1 MKIVNKFSFLTYD
14 AIEVKLLSVIL
25 LLVNTVMV
33 SAQSLPGPAKSTT
46 GNSGTGANIDVTYHR
61 CEWRFH
67 PDSPSTISPVK
78 YLKGK
83 VTTYFKTTQANV
95 SQISFDLNKSAF
107 NNANLSVQYHGST
120 VSYSFPSSGA
130 VNIIT
135 ISLPVTLGLDVFDSI
150 SINYAG
156 APPAVNGQAE
166 GFQKGGSSSN
176 NYFYTLSE
184 SYEDRDWWPCK
195 SDMQDKI
202 DSIDFVINVPSTF
215 WAAAPGV
222 LIDSAINGSN
232 RTFIFQHRYPI
243 PSYLVAIGI
252 AKYQR
257 YYRGVVTIGG
267 KDVPVVYNLF
277 PGKSGATYTSILSS
291 LDKSMLE
298 LVEFSNHFGDY
309 PFANEKHGYY
319 EFGWAG
325 GMEHQSFSAMGSGSL
340 TSWSVIA
347 HELGHQWFGDKVTFG
362 TWNHLWLA
370 EGFAKYMESLAAEW
384 VPSLGQNPVTLRYST
399 KTTALS
405 TSTTPVYL
413 SSASIANS
421 NTIWTSNNDNAVYQR
436 GAMVVSML
444 RALAGDTKFFQACR
458 NYLADPNLAYASA
471 TTDDLRSHFE
481 SVLGGFNLNS
491 FFNDFV
497 LGTGNPDYVINWG
510 TNSTTKKIN
519 IQVSSQS
526 QSVGST
532 VSYFHA
538 PIVLRLVGSNP
549 ATMDTTVVIYDNNG
563 SLSFAGNGIGTPVT
577 GNILTCALSFAPVTV
592 TFDPFNQTLVTGSTT
607 QLASLSL
614 TGESFYGYRAAAGA
628 VLELQLKNA
637 EQHTTALLQ
646 RSSDGINFTGFAY
659 MEKSYEGSGE
669 IHFKYTDHSL
679 PEAST
684 YYRALIVSPTGAEKY
699 SRVILMK
706 ERSKADIR
714 IYPNPASDKV
724 FVSLGKDLKLINPVV
739 RMINQYGQVVIE
751 HIPENFDFE
760 LEVHSLPVGAYQL
773 LLSVNGTLMN
783 LNRIV
788 IQR

>member
-1 MKIVNKFSFLTYD
+1 MRIVNKFSFFTY
-14 AIEVKLLSVIL
+14 EVIVITRLLVFL
-25 LLVNTVMV
+25 LLLNSIMV
-33 SAQSLPGPAKSTT
+33 TAQGLPASANSTT

-67 PDSPSTISPVK
+67 PDSPSAVAPAK
-78 YLKGK
+78 YIKGK
-83 VTTYFKTTQANV
+83 VITYFRTTQAGV
-95 SQISFDLNKSAF
+95 SLISFDFNKSSF
-107 NNANLSVQYHGST
+107 NNANLSVQYHGSS
-120 VSYSFPSSGA
+120 VGFSFPSSGA

-135 ISLPVTLGLDVFDSI
+135 ISLPVTLGNGVFDSI
-150 SINYAG
+150 SISYAG
-156 APPAVNGQAE
+156 TPPAVNGQAE
-166 GFQKGGSSSN
+166 GFQKGSSASN

-202 DSIDFVINVPSTF
+202 DSIDLVINVPNTF
-215 WAAAPGV
+215 WAAAPGK
-222 LIDSAINGSN
+222 LIDSSINGSN

-267 KDVPVVYNLF
+267 NDVPVVYNLF
-277 PGKSGATYTSILSS
+277 PGKSGSTYTNILTA

-298 LVEFSNHFGDY
+298 IQEFSNHFGDY
-309 PFANEKHGYY
+309 PFMNEKHGYY

-362 TWNHLWLA
+362 TWNNLWLA

-384 VPSLGQNPVTLRYST
+384 VPSLGQNPVTLRNST
-399 KTTALS
+399 KTAALA
-405 TSTTPVYL
+405 TNTTPVYL
-413 SSASIANS
+413 SAASIANS
-421 NTIWTSNNDNAVYQR
+421 NTIWTNNNDNAVYQR

-444 RALAGDTKFFQACR
+444 RALVGDTKFFQACR
-458 NYLADPNLAYASA
+458 NYLSDPNLAYSSA
-471 TTDDLRSHFE
+471 TTDDLRAHFE
-481 SVLGGFNLNS
+481 SVLGGFNLTS

-497 LGTGNPDYVINWG
+497 MGTGNPDYVINWG
-510 TNSTTKKIN
+510 TNNTTKKIN

-526 QSVGST
+526 QSLGST

-538 PIVLRLVGSNP
+538 PIVLRLIGSNP

-563 SLSFAGNGIGTPVT
+563 TLAFAGNGIGPLVS

-607 QLASLSL
+607 QLTSLSL
-614 TGESFYGYRAAAGA
+614 PTESFYGYRTTIGT
-628 VLELQLKNA
+628 VLELVVKNA
-637 EQHTTALLQ
+637 EQQTTAQIQ
-646 RSSDGINFTGFAY
+646 RSSDGINFTGYAN
-659 MEKSYEGSGE
+659 MKKQREELGE
-669 IHFKYTDHSL
+669 IYFKYIDNTLS
-679 PEAST
+679 EAST
-684 YYRALIVSPTGAEKY
+684 YYRALIVSPAGVEQY
-699 SRVILMK
+699 SRVILLK
-706 ERSKADIR
+706 DRNKNNSR
-714 IYPNPASDKV
+714 VYPNPASEKV
-724 FVSLGKDLKLINPVV
+724 NVSLSRDLKLVNPVV
-739 RMINQYGQVVIE
+739 RLINQQGQVVIE
-751 HIPENFDFE
+751 VIPKSNDFE
-760 LEVHSLPVGAYQL
+760 LEVYSLPEGTYQL
-773 LLSVNGTLMN
+773 LLSINGVFSN
-783 LNRIV
+783 LNRII

>member
-1 MKIVNKFSFLTYD
+1 MKIVNTFSFKAYE
-14 AIEVKLLSVIL
+14 AILVKRFVIL
-25 LLVNTVMV
+25 FLVFSNIAN
-33 SAQSLPGPAKSTT
+33 AQSVPGFSKSST
-46 GNSGTGANIDVTYHR
+46 GNSGTGANINVTYHR

-67 PDSPSTISPVK
+67 PDSPSAVSPVK
-78 YLKGK
+78 YIKGK
-83 VTTYFKTTQANV
+83 VTTYFKTTQSGV
-95 SQISFDLNKSAF
+95 SQISFDLNKSSF
-107 NNANLSVQYHGST
+107 NNANLLVQYHGSSIGFT
-120 VSYSFPSSGA
+120 FPSSGA
-130 VNIIT
+130 VNILT
-135 ISLPVTLGLDVFDSI
+135 INLPVILANDVFDSVSI
-150 SINYAG
+150 SYAG
-156 APPAVNGQAE
+156 TPPAVNGQAE
-166 GFQKGGSSSN
+166 GFQKGSSASN
-176 NYFYTLSE
+176 NYIYTLSE

-202 DSIDFVINVPSTF
+202 DSIDFVINVPNTF
-215 WAAAPGV
+215 WAAAPGT
-222 LIDSAINGSN
+222 LIDSTITGSN

-252 AKYQR
+252 AKYVR

-267 KDVPVVYNLF
+267 NDVPVVYNLF
-277 PGKSGATYTSILSS
+277 PGKSGATYTSILTA

-298 LVEFSNHFGDY
+298 LQEFSNRFGDY
-309 PFANEKHGYY
+309 PFMNEKHGYY
-319 EFGWAG
+319 EFGWGG

-399 KTTALS
+399 KTTALA
-405 TSTTPVYL
+405 TNTTPVYL
-413 SSASIANS
+413 SAASIANS

-444 RALAGDTKFFQACR
+444 RTLAGDTKFFQACR
-458 NYLADPNLAYASA
+458 NYLSDTNLAYASA
-471 TTDDLRSHFE
+471 TTDDLRVHFE
-481 SVLGGFNLNS
+481 NVLNGFNLTS

-497 LGTGNPDYVINWG
+497 MGTGNPDYVINWG

-526 QSVGST
+526 QSLGST

-538 PIVLRLVGSNP
+538 PIVLRLVGTNP

-563 SLSFAGNGIGTPVT
+563 TLAFAGNGIGTLVS

-614 TGESFYGYRAAAGA
+614 PIESFYGYRTSSGT
-628 VLELQLKNA
+628 VLELTLKNA
-637 EQHTTALLQ
+637 QQHSTAQLQ
-646 RSSDGINFTGFAY
+646 KSVDGLHFTGFAY
-659 MEKSYEGSGE
+659 MEKQGE
-669 IHFKYTDHSL
+669 APGEMFFRYTDNTYL
-679 PEAST
+679 DAT
-684 YYRALIVSPTGAEKY
+684 AYYRALIVSPDGIEQY
-699 SRVILMK
+699 SKVILIK
-706 ERSKADIR
+706 DRNKSDSKVF
-714 IYPNPASDKV
+714 PNPASEKLQVRLSRD
-724 FVSLGKDLKLINPVV
+724 FSLINPIV
-739 RMINQYGQVVIE
+739 RLINQYGQVVVE
-751 HIPENFDFE
+751 AIPKSHDFE
-760 LEVHSLPVGAYQL
+760 LDVHSLAGGAYQL
-773 LLSVNGTLMN
+773 LLSINGTCMN